1 MITNKLFFCCLCVF
15 CLFHNKKYTTI
26 FLILFSIIVDP
37 KPEESPKLPP
47 EKLFEF
53 PRPYLNKELPIR
65 VTAVIDPYNILAY
78 VKTKESEAFMDQLD
92 KTCQV
97 GFFHEDYFRHW
108 VENPDYNKLDYLNS

>member
-1 MITNKLFFCCLCVF
+1 M
-15 CLFHNKKYTTI
+15 
-26 FLILFSIIVDP
+26 DP

-65 VTAVIDPYNILAY
+65 VTAVIDPYNIWAY

-97 GFFHEDYFRHW
+97 VFFTWGISDNGW
-108 VENPDYNKLDYLNS
+108 KTLTTINSTI